1 MDTVFF
7 LLFCSL
13 FAKKRKEI
21 SIPAFHIRRY
31 TTYFYYVRKKET
43 QLLSSNLPEFS
54 HWFQNPRL
62 KLHLLSKTIAR
73 LYKGVFAHAKKSSN
87 ECAFSRVQSRNLM
100 VLFSNAFS
108 LSDNS
113 WEMSVSVIPLT
124 FVLIRDSVSNG
135 VILCLIELASS
146 HQFNPVFFA

>member
-100 VLFSNAFS
+100 VLFSIVSFGQLLRDVSFS
-108 LSDNS
+108 D
-113 WEMSVSVIPLT
+113 P
-124 FVLIRDSVSNG
+124 FDF
-135 VILCLIELASS
+135 CS
-146 HQFNPVFFA
+146 HQRFSEQRGHFMLDRIGLQPSI